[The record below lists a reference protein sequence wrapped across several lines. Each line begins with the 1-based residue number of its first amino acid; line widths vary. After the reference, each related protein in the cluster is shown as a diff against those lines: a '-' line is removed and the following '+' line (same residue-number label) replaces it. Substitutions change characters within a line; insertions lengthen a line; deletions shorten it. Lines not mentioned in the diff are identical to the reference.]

1 MLASVSEN
9 NIVHVWEM
17 ANNIY
22 FKEEDEEEEENMNVD
37 S

>member
-1 MLASVSEN
+1 MLASVSED

-22 FKEEDEEEEENMNVD
+22 FKEEEEEEDNMNVD

>member
-1 MLASVSEN
+1 MLASVSED

-22 FKEEDEEEEENMNVD
+22 YKEEEDEEENMNVD
-37 S
+37 A

>member
-1 MLASVSEN
+1 MLASVSED

-22 FKEEDEEEEENMNVD
+22 FKEEEEEEENMIVD